1 MCISVC
7 VCDKRGTEVN
17 LIRPGVMERGKDRK
31 KESKGCR
38 EERNSRRLEQDGW
51 TD

>member
-1 MCISVC
+1 VC

-31 KESKGCR
+31 KEQGVEGGK
-38 EERNSRRLEQDGW
+38 EQQKA
-51 TD
+51 